1 MSDTVDSLFLV
12 GRRSGEALAMTKS
25 VEVATLVI
33 AHFREEWSR
42 SDIGSQEQHEAMA
55 RMAGATAEP
64 LAPSTRRS
72 VGSAPSART
81 ARRATNEG

>member
-55 RMAGATAEP
+55 RMAGAGTVLQA
-64 LAPSTRRS
+64 LAAVTGGAS
-72 VGSAPSART
+72 VEQAVANAVKP
-81 ARRATNEG
+81 